1 MEAPR
6 LGNLLRTPKCELKFM
21 GWAHRES
28 RAREDRGWGIRF
40 FRQIEPNGPLPYST
54 V

>member
-1 MEAPR
+1 MEAPW

-28 RAREDRGWGIRF
+28 RAREERGWGIRF
-40 FRQIEPNGPLPYST
+40 FRQIEPN
-54 V
+54 